1 MNPFVEQLADLART
15 QRTRTKWVFL
25 PDTALKWTL
34 SERLLHGGQPWANF
48 RFVTPFEL
56 ALESAA
62 PDLLARGLNPKP
74 EGLGP
79 TLIDKLMLELPKKTR
94 PHFKKL
100 LDQPGLAEALWAT
113 LKEIRM
119 AGLTHKQVGKV
130 LSPEKKPELTALCKA
145 YEGYLESHKLA
156 DRAVVYQYAERTPVA
171 ADDLLLE
178 FPSTHWAPLEREF
191 LARLPG
197 EKLLARAPDL
207 ELPRRLQGTARQ
219 RVQTPDLRARFFHAG
234 RRDSEVLEVLRRIQH
249 LKLDQV
255 ELACADPDA
264 FPLIRD
270 KLAVYELPATF
281 EPGLPVAVSRPGQ
294 AFLGILT
301 WIEHRYSAFDLRELL
316 LSELLKPREL
326 PPWTAGSLLARS
338 EATWERETYHR
349 QLGNLR
355 AWLTHRATLR
365 DEDPG
370 PATQQVDQLAAWI
383 ASLFKRLPVD
393 SRGEADWATWV
404 SGLKSILEQDV
415 ATPSPNDQA
424 ARRRLVRALDE
435 LLLLEGMRWSVEE
448 TVRSLR
454 QKLEVL
460 EFGGSRALPGH
471 LHVTTLDRVGLTG
484 RPHVYILALE
494 EGRLNLNQSE
504 DPVLTDR
511 ERQALHSQLARSAD
525 RADERLFTI
534 RERMATLEG
543 EVTLS
548 YSTRDLRSG
557 QELLPSWL
565 FFEAA
570 RRVEPLDSYEAL
582 SMWLGEPVGY
592 AHAQGAGE
600 TEWWLAHPGRSL
612 QVLEAFPHLAEG
624 VRASQERCSERF
636 TVYDGWAPSAA
647 GVLDPR
653 KTGEPISVSRLE
665 GLAACPFRYFLE
677 RGLRLRPP
685 DLSRPDPDR
694 WLDEA
699 TRGQVLHAVF
709 ARFHRDLRSRGW
721 RPALERD
728 APRLRELLDQT
739 LQTLWTTLP
748 PPSESIARSET
759 RLLHRD
765 VDCFLRLECQ
775 DSSRTP
781 LAFEVAFGQ
790 EELEDESLARVEPVE
805 VAPGLLLRGRID
817 RIDRLPDGLEVVD
830 YKTGRRLKTGRGA
843 TYEGGR
849 LLQHALYALVVEK
862 LTGEHVMGASYY
874 FPCVHAYQERVT
886 FPYPDVR
893 ALNSLLGLILEPLVS
908 GAFLHTESQEKDC
921 VYCDLKPACR
931 AHSEEAAKGKLD
943 NAILAYRR
951 RASEVQ

>member
-1 MNPFVEQLADLART
+1 MNPFLEQLADLARA

-25 PDTALKWTL
+25 PYSALKWTL
-34 SERLLHGGQPWANF
+34 SERLLHAGQPWANF
-48 RFVTPFEL
+48 RFTTPFEL

-79 TLIDKLMLELPKKTR
+79 TLIHKLMLELPKKTR
-94 PHFKKL
+94 AHFKKL

-130 LSPEKKPELTALCKA
+130 LTPEKKQELTALCKA
-145 YEGYLESHKLA
+145 YESYLKNHQLA
-156 DRAVVYQYAERTPVA
+156 DRAVVYQYAQRAPVA
-171 ADDLLLE
+171 PEDLVLE
-178 FPSTHWAPLEREF
+178 FPSSPWEPLEREF

-197 EKLLARAPDL
+197 EKIPARVPAVAP
-207 ELPRRLQGTARQ
+207 PRRLATSARQ
-219 RVQTPDLRARFFHAG
+219 PEQTPDLKALFFHAG

-249 LKLDQV
+249 MKLDQV

-264 FPLIRD
+264 FPLLRD

-281 EPGLPVAVSRPGQ
+281 EPGLPVATSKPGQ

-316 LSELLKPREL
+316 LSELLKPGEL
-326 PPWTAGSLLARS
+326 APWTAGSLLARS

-355 AWLTHRATLR
+355 SWLSHRAALR
-365 DEDPG
+365 DEDPA

-383 ASLFKRLPVD
+383 ASLLKRLPVD
-393 SRGEADWATWV
+393 ARGEADWATWV
-404 SGLKSILEQDV
+404 RGLKSILENDV
-415 ATPSPNDQA
+415 AAPSPNDQA
-424 ARRRLVRALDE
+424 ARRRLTRALDE
-435 LLLLEGMRWSVEE
+435 LLLLDGQRWSVEE

-511 ERQALHSQLARSAD
+511 ERQALHPQLACSAD

-534 RERMATLEG
+534 RERLATVEG
-543 EVTLS
+543 QVTLS
-548 YSTRDLRSG
+548 YSTRDLRGG

-582 SMWLGEPVGY
+582 ANWLGEPVGY

-600 TEWWLAHPGRSL
+600 TEWWLAHPGHSR

-624 VRASQERCSERF
+624 IRAAEERCSERF
-636 TVYDGWAPSAA
+636 TLYDGWAPSAA

-699 TRGQVLHAVF
+699 TRGQVLHEVF

-721 RPALERD
+721 SPSLERD
-728 APRLRELLDQT
+728 TSRLKELLDQS
-739 LQTLWTTLP
+739 LQALRTTLP

-759 RLLHRD
+759 RLLQRD
-765 VDCFLRLECQ
+765 VDCFLRLECH
-775 DSSRTP
+775 DSTRTP
-781 LAFEVAFGQ
+781 IAFEVAFGQ
-790 EELEDESLARVEPVE
+790 EELEDEPLARVEPVE

-817 RIDRLPDGLEVVD
+817 RIDRRPDGLEVVD
-830 YKTGRRLKTGRGA
+830 YKTGRRLKSARGA

-862 LTGEHVMGASYY
+862 LTGEHVVGASYY

-893 ALNSLLGLILEPLVS
+893 ALNSLLALVLEPLAC

-921 VYCDLKPACR
+921 LYCDFKPACR
-931 AHSEEAAKGKLD
+931 AHSEEACKSKLD
-943 NAILAYRR
+943 DTILTYRR
-951 RASEVQ
+951 RASEVL

>member
-1 MNPFVEQLADLART
+1 MNPFLEQLADLART

-25 PDTALKWTL
+25 PDSGLKWTL
-34 SERLLHGGQPWANF
+34 SERLLHAGQPWANF
-48 RFVTPFEL
+48 RFTTPFEL

-62 PDLLARGLNPKP
+62 PELLAQGLNPKP

-79 TLIDKLMLELPKKTR
+79 TLIHKLMLELPEKTP

-119 AGLTHKQVGKV
+119 AGLTHKEVGKV
-130 LSPEKKPELTALCKA
+130 LSAPKKPELTALCKA
-145 YEGYLESHKLA
+145 YEGYLQERKLA
-156 DRAVVYQYAERTPVA
+156 DRAVVYQWARSTPVMPE
-171 ADDLLLE
+171 DLILE
-178 FPSTHWAPLEREF
+178 FPSAVWAPVEGEF
-191 LARLPG
+191 LSRLPG
-197 EKLLARAPDL
+197 ERLLTRVPAL
-207 ELPRRLQGTARQ
+207 EPPRRLAAGPRQ
-219 RVQTPDLRARFFHAG
+219 PVQTPELKARFFHAG
-234 RRDSEVLEVLRRIQH
+234 RRDSEILEVLRRIRH

-264 FPLIRD
+264 FALIRD

-281 EPGLPVAVSRPGQ
+281 EPGLPVATSKPGQ

-316 LSELLKPREL
+316 LSGLLKPGEL

-355 AWLTHRATLR
+355 AWLSHRATLR

-370 PATQQVDQLAAWI
+370 PVTQQVDQLAAWI
-383 ASLFKRLPVD
+383 ASLLKRLPVD
-393 SRGEADWATWV
+393 ARGEADWATWV
-404 SGLKSILEQDV
+404 RGLKSILEEDV
-415 ATPSPNDQA
+415 PAPSPNDQA
-424 ARRRLVRALDE
+424 ARRRLLRALDE
-435 LLLLEGMRWSVEE
+435 LLLLEGQRWSVEE

-460 EFGGSRALPGH
+460 EFGGSRALAGH

-484 RPHVYILALE
+484 RPHVFILALE
-494 EGRLNLNQSE
+494 EGRLNLGASE

-511 ERQALHSQLARSAD
+511 ERQALHPELARSAD
-525 RADERLFTI
+525 RAEERLYRI
-534 RERMATLEG
+534 RERLATLEG

-548 YSTRDLRSG
+548 YSTRDLRGG

-570 RRVEPLDSYEAL
+570 RCVEPLDSYEAL
-582 SMWLGEPVGY
+582 ARWLGEPVGY
-592 AHAQGAGE
+592 AHVDGAGE
-600 TEWWLAHPGRSL
+600 SEWWLAHPGHPGE
-612 QVLEAFPHLAEG
+612 VLEAFPHLAQG
-624 VRASQERCSERF
+624 LRAAEERCSTRF
-636 TVYDGWAPSAA
+636 TLYDGYAPSAA
-647 GVLDPR
+647 GLLDPR

-699 TRGQVLHAVF
+699 TRGQVLHDVF
-709 ARFHRDLRSRGW
+709 ARFYRDLRSRGW
-721 RPALERD
+721 RPVLERD
-728 APRLRELLDQT
+728 TPRLKALLDES
-739 LQTLWTTLP
+739 LQTLRTTLP

-765 VDCFLRLECQ
+765 VECFLRLECR
-775 DSSRTP
+775 DSLRMP

-790 EELEDESLARVEPVE
+790 AELEDEAMAREEPVE
-805 VAPGLLLRGRID
+805 VAPRLLLRGRID
-817 RIDRLPDGLEVVD
+817 RVDRLPDGLEVVD
-830 YKTGRRLKTGRGA
+830 YKTGRRLKTGPGA

-849 LLQHALYALVVEK
+849 LLQHALYALVIEQ
-862 LTGEHVMGASYY
+862 LTGEHVMGSSYY
-874 FPCVHAYQERVT
+874 FPCVNAQRERVT
-886 FPYPDVR
+886 FPYPDKR
-893 ALNSLLGLILEPLVS
+893 ALYSLLEHVLEPLAV
-908 GAFLHTESQEKDC
+908 GAFLHTESRDKDC
-921 VYCDLKPACR
+921 IYCDFKPACR
-931 AHSEEAAKGKLD
+931 AHNDDACKSKLD
-943 NAILAYRR
+943 DAILAYRR
-951 RASEVQ
+951 RASEVK